1 MRAVLSLVRKARAAA
16 CAIAILATLGTLSSA
31 QEGPKDNLRLPQK
44 ATALEGLPEV
54 RIDVTRDRTSRRELD
69 PAEAAKSPLS
79 IRITDGLFYWAS
91 HGNRPLASTSSGEFT
106 YLSSAEPGRYVRIRR
121 LNDTLTY
128 VEHIDTE
135 FGSVTYWGE
144 LRVVIGQ

>member
-1 MRAVLSLVRKARAAA
+1 MQDA
-16 CAIAILATLGTLSSA
+16 
-31 QEGPKDNLRLPQK
+31 PKDNLRLPHD
-44 ATALEGLPEV
+44 ATGLEGVPQV
-54 RIDVTRDRTSRRELD
+54 RVDVTRETTTRRELD
-69 PAEAAKSPLS
+69 RSEAARSPLA
-79 IRITDGLFYWAS
+79 IRIADGRFYWAS
-91 HGNRPLASTSSGEFT
+91 RGDRPLAPTPSGDFT

-144 LRVVIGQ
+144 LRVVLSR